1 MRLANVIG
9 TVTAT
14 SKDAQL
20 VGSKLL
26 LTNVVDSNG
35 KVVEACIVAVDTV
48 GAGVGDHVLLVEG
61 SSARIPPAVASMP
74 VDACI
79 IAVVDTVS
87 VAKSN

>member
-1 MRLANVIG
+1 MRLATVIG

-35 KVVEACIVAVDTV
+35 NVIQPSIVAVDTV

-61 SSARIPPAVASMP
+61 SSARIPASTASMP
-74 VDACI
+74 VDACV
-79 IAVVDTVS
+79 IAVIDTVS
-87 VAKSN
+87 VAQSN

>member
-9 TVTAT
+9 TVIAT

-35 KVVEACIVAVDTV
+35 KVIEPSIVAVDTV
-48 GAGVGDHVLLVEG
+48 GAGVGDKVLLVEG
-61 SSARIPPAVASMP
+61 SSARIPSAVASMP
-74 VDACI
+74 VDACV

-87 VAKSN
+87 VATSN